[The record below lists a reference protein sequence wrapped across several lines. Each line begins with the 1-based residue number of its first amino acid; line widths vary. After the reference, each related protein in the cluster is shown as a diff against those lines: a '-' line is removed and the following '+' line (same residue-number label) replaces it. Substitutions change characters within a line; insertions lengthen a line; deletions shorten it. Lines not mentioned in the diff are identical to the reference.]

1 MYFRYFDLLNIFLR
15 IERMY
20 ISLAN
25 ATGGINYKYN
35 GISYGSGYTAKLIV
49 VAIIDIH
56 TDNKYPIIVA
66 VRALF
71 INTWKNIDNE
81 FMDNPQ
87 PAKISNNKILL
98 V

>member
-1 MYFRYFDLLNIFLR
+1 
-15 IERMY
+15 MY

-25 ATGGINYKYN
+25 ATGGINYKYT
-35 GISYGSGYTAKLIV
+35 GISYGSGYTAKFIV

-71 INTWKNIDNE
+71 IKT
-81 FMDNPQ
+81 
-87 PAKISNNKILL
+87 
-98 V
+98 